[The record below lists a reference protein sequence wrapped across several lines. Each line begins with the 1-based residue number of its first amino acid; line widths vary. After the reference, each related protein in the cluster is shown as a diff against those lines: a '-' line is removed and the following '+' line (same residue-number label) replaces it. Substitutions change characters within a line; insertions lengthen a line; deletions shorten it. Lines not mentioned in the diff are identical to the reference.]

1 MSIESHEHRRR
12 FPRIH
17 GPFNA
22 WRLDAVRTHIRIIDL
37 GLGGCFVTG
46 APPTNESGRFT
57 MSIDLGIEGVV
68 EVLAAALYH
77 RPHGS
82 AVTFDD
88 LTSDVHARIGRT
100 VAAAANRLLVSDDGA
115 LRHT

>member
-1 MSIESHEHRRR
+1 MTLESHPTQRR

-22 WRLDAVRTHIRIIDL
+22 WRLAPARTPVRIIDL
-37 GLGGCFVTG
+37 NLGGCFLAG
-46 APPTNESGRFT
+46 APADQNVDRFA

-77 RPHGS
+77 RAHGS
-82 AVTFDD
+82 AVAFDK
-88 LTSDVHARIGRT
+88 LTADAHARIGRT
-100 VAAAANRLLVSDDGA
+100 VASAAHRLLVSDDGA
-115 LRHT
+115 IRR